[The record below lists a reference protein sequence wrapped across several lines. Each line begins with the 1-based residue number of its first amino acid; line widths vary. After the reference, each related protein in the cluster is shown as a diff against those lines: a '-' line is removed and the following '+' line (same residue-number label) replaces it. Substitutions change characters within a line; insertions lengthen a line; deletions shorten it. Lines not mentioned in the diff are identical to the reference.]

1 LETGWEGVLLVES
14 RSGVWATRLPEC
26 VGSHISRDL
35 GLGETMLRREFIAII
50 GSVGVTL
57 SRVVGAQNLVATR
70 RIGVLMSVTENDP
83 EGQAQVAGF
92 RQRLAELGWTDGR
105 NVRMDVRWGGSSVN
119 QIRQFAKELVALQ
132 PDLIVAQG
140 TPVTAALQRETR
152 KVPIVFVVVT
162 DPVGEGF
169 VTTLAHPGGNVTGFL
184 TSESAIGA
192 KMLELLTEIAPR
204 VSRVAMLF
212 NPDTAPGAGMYYF
225 RDFEAAARSSK
236 VEPIAARARSNAEI
250 ETVVTSLRGR
260 GGLIVMP
267 DFFMLNNV
275 ESIKMLAARN
285 NVPAIY
291 PWRYVVSRDGGLLS
305 YGPDLRDIVRRG
317 ATYVDKILRGAKPA
331 DLPVQVPVKWEMAVN
346 VATARA
352 LGLTVPPS
360 IRLRA
365 DETVE

>member
-1 LETGWEGVLLVES
+1 MHLPPHSSSRIKAGFLETGWEGVLLVES

-152 KVPIVFVVVT
+152 K
-162 DPVGEGF
+162 
-169 VTTLAHPGGNVTGFL
+169 
-184 TSESAIGA
+184 
-192 KMLELLTEIAPR
+192 
-204 VSRVAMLF
+204 
-212 NPDTAPGAGMYYF
+212 Y
-225 RDFEAAARSSK
+225 RSCLWS
-236 VEPIAARARSNAEI
+236 
-250 ETVVTSLRGR
+250 
-260 GGLIVMP
+260 
-267 DFFMLNNV
+267 
-275 ESIKMLAARN
+275 
-285 NVPAIY
+285 
-291 PWRYVVSRDGGLLS
+291 
-305 YGPDLRDIVRRG
+305 
-317 ATYVDKILRGAKPA
+317 
-331 DLPVQVPVKWEMAVN
+331 
-346 VATARA
+346 
-352 LGLTVPPS
+352 
-360 IRLRA
+360 
-365 DETVE
+365 